1 MHIERLLYDEGT
13 MPKIVDHDQYRKAL
27 LEQCF
32 DLFAEKGYSTITMR
46 QIAQGLDVS
55 TGTLYH
61 YFSSK
66 EAIFEQLVEEMI
78 QQDLLQV
85 SSEMATAKTA
95 GDRLKRGFEFVER
108 KQDYFFKQLS
118 IFTDY
123 YQQIRQDSTQPN
135 VLERVCERIQPKISE
150 ILGIDDPQ
158 VAEFVF
164 TFVDGICVSQI
175 YGRSAASFSTHLQL
189 LLKMLTA
196 YFEKY
201 QPSLLESEKLHS

>member
-1 MHIERLLYDEGT
+1 
-13 MPKIVDHDQYRKAL
+13 MPKIVDHDQYRREL
-27 LEQCF
+27 LNRCF

-46 QIAQGLDVS
+46 QIAKGLDVS

-78 QQDLLQV
+78 QQDMLQV
-85 SSEMATAKTA
+85 SNEMATAKTVS
-95 GDRLKRGFEFVER
+95 DRIKRGFEFVER
-108 KQDYFFKQLS
+108 KQDYFFKQLL

-123 YQQIRQDSTQPN
+123 YQQIRQDSNQPN
-135 VLERVCERIQPKISE
+135 ILERVCERIQPKISE
-150 ILGIDDPQ
+150 IMGITDPQ
-158 VAEFVF
+158 IAEFIF

-175 YGRSAASFSTHLQL
+175 YGCSAASFSTHLQL
-189 LLKMLTA
+189 LFKMLMA

-201 QPSLLESEKLHS
+201 DPSLLESEKLHS

>member
-1 MHIERLLYDEGT
+1 
-13 MPKIVDHDQYRKAL
+13 MPKIVDHDQYRREL
-27 LEQCF
+27 LDQCF

-46 QIAQGLDVS
+46 QIASGLGVS

-61 YFSSK
+61 YFPSK

-78 QQDLLQV
+78 QQDMLQV
-85 SSEMATAKTA
+85 SSEVAKAKT
-95 GDRLKRGFEFVER
+95 GSDRLKRGFEFVER
-108 KQDYFFKQLS
+108 KQDYFLKQLL

-123 YQQIRQDSTQPN
+123 YQQIRRDSNQPN

-150 ILGIDDPQ
+150 ILGIKDPQ

-164 TFVDGICVSQI
+164 TVVDGICVSQI
-175 YGRSAASFSTHLQL
+175 YGCNAANFSTQLQL

-196 YFEKY
+196 YLEKHE
-201 QPSLLESEKLHS
+201 PSFLETEML